1 MFDWLSRIILRKRY
15 ILLVLIGLITGFMAW
30 QATKIQL
37 SYDFAKILPSS
48 DPDFQAY
55 AKFKQTFGEDGSV
68 MFLGIEDTNFYQL
81 QKFNDWY
88 SLGEEIK
95 QIDGIEAVVSVA
107 RLYQLTRNDEERK
120 FDFKPIITS
129 KITTQKELDSI
140 KVQIENLPFYK
151 GFVYNP
157 ETGAT
162 IMAVTFDKAKLNTKN
177 RIQMVNTIKE
187 KAEAFGVKYSIPMHI
202 SGMPYIRTA
211 ITGKVVDEMKLFML
225 LALLVTAIV
234 LFMFFRSFTVV
245 FYSVIVVLVGVIWS
259 IGSIVL
265 LGYKIT
271 ILSGLIPPLLIVIGI
286 PNSIFLLNKYH
297 AEYSSHGKQGKALAR
312 TVRNIGLTT
321 FLANCTTAIGFFVFY
336 FTHSNLLVE
345 FGMIAGINVMT
356 TWLLS
361 LILIPIIFSFLAPPD
376 LKHTKHLQAPRINKL
391 LGRVDKWVHNHRKL
405 VYGSVIV
412 IVLISFYGM
421 SKISTVG
428 YVVDDLPTKD
438 PVYVD
443 MRFFES
449 NFKGVLPLEFSID
462 TKQDGGVFKLPT
474 LQKINRLQK
483 LLAQYDIFSKPLS
496 IVEGVKFS
504 YQAYNHLDPKYYILP
519 GALELGEMSSFV
531 GDMKTKEQT
540 FKSFIDS
547 TKRTTR
553 VSVQMADIGSEKM
566 LELISELRPRVDSIF
581 PAEKY
586 DVSITGNSLI
596 FLKGNDYLFKNLLE
610 SILLAIILISLIMT
624 ALFMSFR
631 MILISILPSLIPLV
645 ITAGLM
651 GFFQISLKPSTILI
665 FSIAFGIAS
674 DQTIYFLTKFR
685 HEIKLN
691 PVMSISK
698 AVTLTIHETGVSM
711 IYTAI
716 ILFAGFFIFSAS
728 AFGGTSSLGK
738 LISVTLLMSMISNLV
753 LLPAFLV
760 SMERRLNAKAIL
772 QEPLFEI
779 HDEEEDIDHDELEVQ
794 KKAQE

>member
-1 MFDWLSRIILRKRY
+1 
-15 ILLVLIGLITGFMAW
+15 
-30 QATKIQL
+30 
-37 SYDFAKILPSS
+37 
-48 DPDFQAY
+48 
-55 AKFKQTFGEDGSV
+55 
-68 MFLGIEDTNFYQL
+68 
-81 QKFNDWY
+81 
-88 SLGEEIK
+88 
-95 QIDGIEAVVSVA
+95 
-107 RLYQLTRNDEERK
+107 
-120 FDFKPIITS
+120 
-129 KITTQKELDSI
+129 
-140 KVQIENLPFYK
+140 
-151 GFVYNP
+151 
-157 ETGAT
+157 
-162 IMAVTFDKAKLNTKN
+162 
-177 RIQMVNTIKE
+177 
-187 KAEAFGVKYSIPMHI
+187 
-202 SGMPYIRTA
+202 
-211 ITGKVVDEMKLFML
+211 
-225 LALLVTAIV
+225 
-234 LFMFFRSFTVV
+234 
-245 FYSVIVVLVGVIWS
+245 
-259 IGSIVL
+259 
-265 LGYKIT
+265 
-271 ILSGLIPPLLIVIGI
+271 
-286 PNSIFLLNKYH
+286 
-297 AEYSSHGKQGKALAR
+297 
-312 TVRNIGLTT
+312 
-321 FLANCTTAIGFFVFY
+321 
-336 FTHSNLLVE
+336 
-345 FGMIAGINVMT
+345 
-356 TWLLS
+356 
-361 LILIPIIFSFLAPPD
+361 
-376 LKHTKHLQAPRINKL
+376 
-391 LGRVDKWVHNHRKL
+391 
-405 VYGSVIV
+405 
-412 IVLISFYGM
+412 M

-428 YVVDDLPTKD
+428 YVVYDLPKKD

-462 TKQDGGVFKLPT
+462 TKQEGGVFKLPT

-483 LLAQYDIFSKPLS
+483 LLAQYEMFSKPLS

-531 GDMKTKEQT
+531 GDMKTKEQS

-547 TKRTTR
+547 TKRITR

-581 PAEKY
+581 PDDKY
-586 DVSITGNSLI
+586 NVSITGNSLI

-610 SILLAIILISLIMT
+610 SIVLAIILISLIMT

-631 MILISILPSLIPLV
+631 MILISILPSLVPLV

-685 HEIKLN
+685 HEVKLN

-794 KKAQE
+794 KKSQD